1 MANNRNNTGVLFT
14 NAKKEKETHPDF
26 KGNGN
31 FEGVEFEISAWEKT
45 SEKGTKYLSISFS
58 KPYDRKPSA

>member
-1 MANNRNNTGVLFT
+1 MGNNRNNTGVLFT

-31 FEGVEFEISAWEKT
+31 YEGVEFEISAWGKT
-45 SEKGTKYLSISFS
+45 SEKGTKYLSILFS
-58 KPYDRKPSA
+58 KPYKK